1 MYLKTEGVVI
11 KHSNFAEADR
21 LLVIYTRDFG
31 KVTCIAKGARRPR
44 SRKAGHIELGNWC
57 RVFIAKGKNLD
68 ILTEVEIKKAFGQV
82 DFTENKAN
90 QIYHLLEL
98 VDSLTANNQKNE
110 KVFNLLVNFLSKIS
124 EEEDFNL
131 VSAVFKTKLL
141 SRLGFFSAK
150 SLKGSQTRDFLETL
164 EVENYASIKTS
175 TNLNLAHHLKLLS
188 FLDSIIESITQSK
201 IKTTKYLNG
210 QS

>member
-1 MYLKTEGVVI
+1 MYLKTEGVVL
-11 KHSNFAEADR
+11 KHSNFQEADR
-21 LLVIYTRDFG
+21 LLVLYTKDFG

-44 SRKAGHIELGNWC
+44 SRKAGHVELGNWC

-98 VDSLTANNQKNE
+98 VDSLTPNNQKNE
-110 KVFNLLVNFLSKIS
+110 KVFNLLVNFLSKIKKD
-124 EEEDFNL
+124 EDFNL
-131 VSAVFKTKLL
+131 ISAVFKIKLL

-150 SLKGSQTRDFLETL
+150 SLKNSETKEFLEKL
-164 EVENYASIKTS
+164 EIENYSQIKTAI
-175 TNLNLAHHLKLLS
+175 NLKLAHYLKLLS
-188 FLDSIIESITQSK
+188 FLDSIIENVTQSK
-201 IKTTKYLNG
+201 IKTAKFLNG
-210 QS
+210 

>member
-1 MYLKTEGVVI
+1 MYLKTEGVVL

-44 SRKAGHIELGNWC
+44 SRKAGHVELGNWC

-82 DFTENKAN
+82 DFTEDKAN

-110 KVFNLLVNFLSKIS
+110 KVFNLLVNYLSKITG
-124 EEEDFNL
+124 EEDFNL

-141 SRLGFFSAK
+141 SQLGFFSAR
-150 SLKGSQTRDFLETL
+150 SLKGSQTKDFLQSL
-164 EVENYASIKTS
+164 EVENYSSIKTS
-175 TNLNLAHHLKLLS
+175 TDLKQVQYLKLSS
-188 FLDSIIESITQSK
+188 FLDSIIENVTQSK
-201 IKTTKYLNG
+201 IKTARFING
-210 QS
+210 